1 MRTSSG
7 EDITTSTLLRLIQQ
21 GDPVD
26 FAFRTP
32 AEIGDLASFLAEI
45 CPTPETATVGLIELM
60 ANAVEHG
67 VLCIGHT
74 TKLHL
79 RRNMSLEDE
88 VDRRLALD
96 EYAGLTAHIEVSL
109 VDQKINFKV
118 SDPGPGFDWHPFEHF
133 NHDRATDPCGRGIAI
148 ARSMGFE
155 SVEFIGC
162 GNQVVAQISL
172 PANKN
177 V

>member
-7 EDITTSTLLRLIQQ
+7 EDITSSSLLRLIKQV
-21 GDPVD
+21 GPVD
-26 FAFRTP
+26 FTFRTP
-32 AEIGDLASFLAEI
+32 AEIGDLACFLAEL

-60 ANAVEHG
+60 ANAIEHG
-67 VLCIGHT
+67 VLCIGHA

-96 EYAGLTAHIEVSL
+96 KYAGLIAHIEVSL
-109 VDQKINFKV
+109 VDDKINFKV
-118 SDPGPGFDWHPFEHF
+118 SDPGQGFDWHPFENF
-133 NHDRATDPCGRGIAI
+133 NHDRAADPCGRGIAI
-148 ARSMGFE
+148 ARTMGFE

-162 GNQVVAQISL
+162 GNQVVAKISL
-172 PANKN
+172 PADKN